1 MYSLECFLFGA
12 GLGFPLALEVEM
24 ALAYVP
30 EESQNTCSG
39 FVTSSR
45 NLGMSIGTAI
55 IGIILILGA
64 VGGMHQA
71 VNIYAPEHVS
81 NQQFHQDLHIYFEKL
96 GHVNTTELRH
106 DYSLE
111 AKIVSLVVQDTMAI
125 VMYVTALLLAIGSI
139 LTLTLDDRVLRR
151 KT

>member
-1 MYSLECFLFGA
+1 
-12 GLGFPLALEVEM
+12 
-24 ALAYVP
+24 
-30 EESQNTCSG
+30 
-39 FVTSSR
+39 
-45 NLGMSIGTAI
+45 MSIGTAV

-64 VGGMHQA
+64 IGGMYQA
-71 VNIYAPEHVS
+71 VHTYAPEKLSDH
-81 NQQFHQDLHIYFEKL
+81 QFKQDLGTYFEKL